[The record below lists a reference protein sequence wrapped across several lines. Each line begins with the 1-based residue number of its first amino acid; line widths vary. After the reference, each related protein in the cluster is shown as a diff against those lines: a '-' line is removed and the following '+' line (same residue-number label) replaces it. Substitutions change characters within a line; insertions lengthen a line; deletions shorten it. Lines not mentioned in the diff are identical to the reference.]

1 MATPTRA
8 DETGAMPSSPVEDPR
23 ASLVGH
29 SDQTLTTLATLLQM
43 LDEQWDDLDD
53 HERRSAVRL
62 SLDTLRR

>member
-1 MATPTRA
+1 
-8 DETGAMPSSPVEDPR
+8 MPSSPVEGPR